1 MAKAA
6 KIGFSVAGA
15 GFHPAAESNSHFG
28 SAIVTLDIGD
38 SHFDLSHLPE
48 FTGMIEDALL

>member
-1 MAKAA
+1 MHLACAAGWRFRNEEMAKAA

-15 GFHPAAESNSHFG
+15 GFHPAAKPNSHFG

-38 SHFDLSHLPE
+38 SHFDL
-48 FTGMIEDALL
+48 

>member
-1 MAKAA
+1 MHLLVPRARAPDEEMAKAV

-38 SHFDLSHLPE
+38 SHFDL
-48 FTGMIEDALL
+48 